1 MWEGIFLS
9 VPLVKEIIEH
19 LESLMFHL
27 SFFKKIEL
35 FLFSDLLNQSLL
47 EKHVEITAC
56 YLYLKQHLEAP
67 AGGWCLLCLVAAHS
81 QPSSHPGPCTNEPKM
96 AAMAE
101 LPAGGAPGSS
111 EMAVLA

>member
-1 MWEGIFLS
+1 MGGDFFKCSSCEGNYWAS
-9 VPLVKEIIEH
+9 GVPNVSFI
-19 LESLMFHL
+19 
-27 SFFKKIEL
+27 FFKKIEL

-67 AGGWCLLCLVAAHS
+67 AGGWCLLRLVAAHS